1 MNKSWYASKTIWGG
15 IIMVVA
21 TVLQIAGVA
30 SISAEEQAMLI
41 EGIVN
46 VALVVGQLFG
56 AVLAIYGRIKANQ

>member
-30 SISAEEQAMLI
+30 SVSAEEQATLI

-46 VALVVGQLFG
+46 VASVVGQLFG
-56 AVLAIYGRIKANQ
+56 AILAIYGRIRVNR